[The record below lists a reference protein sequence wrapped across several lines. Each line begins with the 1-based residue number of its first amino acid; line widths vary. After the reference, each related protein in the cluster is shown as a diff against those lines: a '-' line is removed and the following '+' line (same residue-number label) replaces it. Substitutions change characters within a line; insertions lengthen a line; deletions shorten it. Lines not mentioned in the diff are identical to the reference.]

1 MLTLK
6 ENEVQAM
13 KNTSLNFSKLSALLL
28 AVLILCSATAVSAF
42 AAGSGPVLH
51 YTTAGRAAESAA
63 EVYAQNVNSMVS
75 VTTST
80 KMNMF
85 GYDAFTEGAGS
96 GFIIT
101 QDGYLLTNYHVVE
114 GAEDITVGT
123 YGGESYAAELIG
135 YDESNDIAV
144 LKIDA
149 SGLTPVTFGD
159 SDKTVVGE
167 DVVAIGNP
175 LGELNFSLTK
185 GVVSAL
191 DRDVSFSGSVRLKL
205 IQTDCAI
212 NSGNSGGALFNMYG
226 EVIGVTNA
234 KFAGSGFGMAPVESI
249 AFAIP
254 VNSIV
259 NIVEQIMTKGEIS
272 SPYIGITVGDVDEN
286 LRAYGIPAGG
296 NVVDVTE
303 GSPADEA
310 GLKKNDVITSANGDP
325 IKGRDDLVKLIRS
338 CAAGDKVELTVYRQG
353 ETVTLTVT
361 VGENVKSA
369 LPEAEEAEKPEK

>member
-1 MLTLK
+1 
-6 ENEVQAM
+6 M
-13 KNTSLNFSKLSALLL
+13 KNIFTDIRRLAAVLL
-28 AVLILCSATAVSAF
+28 AVLLLCSVTAVSAF

-51 YTTAGRAAESAA
+51 YASAGRTPESAA

-75 VTTST
+75 VTTSM

-85 GYDAFTEGAGS
+85 GYDALTAGAGS

-101 QDGYLLTNYHVVE
+101 QDGYILTNYHVIE
-114 GAEDITVGT
+114 GADKINVGM
-123 YGGESYAAELIG
+123 YDGESYTAELIG
-135 YDESNDIAV
+135 YDDSNDIAV

-159 SDKTVVGE
+159 SDKVVVGE

-234 KFAGSGFGMAPVESI
+234 KYAGSGFGTAPIESI

-254 VNSIV
+254 VNSIA

-272 SPYIGITVGDVDEN
+272 SPYIGITVGDVDET

-296 NVVDVTE
+296 NVVEVTE

-310 GLKKNDVITSANGDP
+310 GLKQNDVITGANGDP

-338 CAAGDKVELTVYRQG
+338 CTAGDKVELTVYRQG

-369 LPEAEEAEKPEK
+369 LPETENTENTEKPEK

>member
-1 MLTLK
+1 
-6 ENEVQAM
+6 M
-13 KNTSLNFSKLSALLL
+13 KNANNHTRRIFAMLL
-28 AVLILCSATAVSAF
+28 ALVLVCSV
-42 AAGSGPVLH
+42 
-51 YTTAGRAAESAA
+51 TAGLAYAAPTPTPTLTFASEGHTAGSAA
-63 EVYAQNVNSMVS
+63 EVYARNVNSTVAI
-75 VTTST
+75 TTEALT
-80 KMNMF
+80 NYF
-85 GYDAFTEGAGS
+85 GYDTISGGSGS

-101 QDGYLLTNYHVVE
+101 EDGYILTNYHVVQ
-114 GAEDITVGT
+114 GANTINVEMYNGDT
-123 YGGESYAAELIG
+123 YKAELIG
-135 YDESNDIAV
+135 CDDSNDIAV

-149 SGLTPVTFGD
+149 KDLTPVTFGD
-159 SDKTVVGE
+159 SDKVVVGE

-175 LGELNFSLTK
+175 LGELHFSLTR

-191 DRDVSFSGSVRLKL
+191 DRNVTFSGNMHLKL

-226 EVIGVTNA
+226 EVIGITNA
-234 KFAGSGFGMAPVESI
+234 KLAGSGFGTAPVESI

-259 NIVEQIMTKGEIS
+259 DIAEQIMTKGEIS

-296 NVVDVTE
+296 NVVEVTE

-310 GLKKNDVITSANGDP
+310 GLQKNDVITGANGDP
-325 IKGRDDLVKLIRS
+325 ITGRDDLVKLIRS

-353 ETVTLTVT
+353 ETVKLTVT

-369 LPEAEEAEKPEK
+369 LPEAEKTENAEK

>member
-1 MLTLK
+1 
-6 ENEVQAM
+6 M
-13 KNTSLNFSKLSALLL
+13 KNKFTDIRRLTAVLL
-28 AVLILCSATAVSAF
+28 AVLLLCSVTAVSAF
-42 AAGSGPVLH
+42 AAGSGPVLT
-51 YTTAGRAAESAA
+51 YASAGRTPESAA

-75 VTTST
+75 VTTSM

-85 GYDAFTEGAGS
+85 GYDALTAGAGS

-101 QDGYLLTNYHVVE
+101 PDGYILTNYHVI
-114 GAEDITVGT
+114 ADADKINVGM
-123 YGGESYAAELIG
+123 YDGESYTAELIG
-135 YDESNDIAV
+135 YDDSNDIAV

-159 SDKTVVGE
+159 SDKIVVGE

-191 DRDVSFSGSVRLKL
+191 DRDVSFSGNVRLKL

-234 KFAGSGFGMAPVESI
+234 KYAGSSFGTAPIESI

-254 VNSIV
+254 VNSIA

-272 SPYIGITVGDVDEN
+272 SPYIGITVGDVEET

-296 NVVDVTE
+296 NVVEVTE

-310 GLKKNDVITSANGDP
+310 GLKQNDVITAANGDP
-325 IKGRDDLVKLIRS
+325 IKGRDDLVKLVRA
-338 CAAGDKVELTVYRQG
+338 CVAGDKLELTVYRQG

-369 LPEAEEAEKPEK
+369 LPEAEETEKPEK

>member
-1 MLTLK
+1 MT
-6 ENEVQAM
+6 
-13 KNTSLNFSKLSALLL
+13 NTFLDMRKLSAILL
-28 AVLILCSATAVSAF
+28 AVLLLCSVAAVSAF
-42 AAGSGPVLH
+42 AAGNEPVL
-51 YTTAGRAAESAA
+51 TFAAAGHAAESAA

-75 VTTST
+75 VTTT
-80 KMNMF
+80 EKVNMF
-85 GYDAFTEGAGS
+85 GYDALTGGAGS

-101 QDGYLLTNYHVVE
+101 QDGYILTNYHVVE
-114 GAEDITVGT
+114 AAEEITVAM
-123 YGGESYAAELIG
+123 YDGESYTAELIG
-135 YDESNDIAV
+135 YDASNDIAV

-159 SDKTVVGE
+159 SDKVVVGE

-191 DRDVSFSGSVRLKL
+191 DRDVSFSGNVRLKL

-226 EVIGVTNA
+226 EVIGITNA
-234 KFAGSGFGMAPVESI
+234 KLAGSGFGTAPVESI

-259 NIVEQIMTKGEIS
+259 DIAEQIMTKGEIS

-296 NVVDVTE
+296 NVVEVTE

-310 GLKKNDVITSANGDP
+310 GLQKNDVITGANGDP
-325 IKGRDDLVKLIRS
+325 ITGRDDLVKLIRS

-353 ETVTLTVT
+353 ETVKLTVT

-369 LPEAEEAEKPEK
+369 LPEAEKTENAEK